1 MPNWCFN
8 YVTIIS
14 DYPDILVKFTKDES
28 VFEDV
33 RMYIDSHPSYE
44 IDEDGKCATTC
55 FETAWAPPIE
65 SLLLASHKYPQLTF
79 DIEYEEPC
87 MDFKGAAIISEGTV
101 LKDLQWSICDKR
113 IEEEFELINRIVKEL
128 VCYTL
133 RMYDYEHV
141 RDTFTDF
148 IESNDLHDL
157 GRWRKIE
164 YKLPNTDPFSIQNMV
179 DIICHMCENE
189 TILAEYPDAFLTQIL
204 VNYQTYMEKY
214 ISININLRMRNCL
227 KKIAIKSKLC
237 QEIIEFSLS
246 PPIEDYP
253 LLVNGGSSYR
263 ECLNDWKCM
272 LQT

>member
-1 MPNWCFN
+1 MPNWCAN
-8 YVTIIS
+8 YITIVS
-14 DYPDILVKFTKDES
+14 DDSDILEKFTKDES

-33 RMYIDSHPSYE
+33 RMYIESHPSYE
-44 IDEDGKCATTC
+44 IDQDGKATTAS
-55 FETAWAPPIE
+55 FETAWGPPIE
-65 SLLLASHKYPQLTF
+65 SLLLASHKYPQLT
-79 DIEYEEPC
+79 IEIQYEEPS
-87 MDFKGAAIISEGTV
+87 MDFKGAAIISDGLV
-101 LKDLQWSICDKR
+101 LTDLQWSICDQR
-113 IEEEFELINRIVKEL
+113 IDEEFQLINKIAKEL
-128 VCYTL
+128 VRYTL
-133 RMYDYEHV
+133 RMYNYEYVHDV
-141 RDTFTDF
+141 FTDF
-148 IESNDLHDL
+148 IESNDLQDI
-157 GRWRKIE
+157 GRRRKIE
-164 YKLPNTDPFSIQNMV
+164 YKLSTQGEFNIEHMF